1 MARPY
6 RPEDAPG
13 VVDLW
18 NRTVQAEAGA
28 NDWYVEDNAL
38 SEARLARIAANPNF
52 DPEGVFVHEEQRRIV
67 GYGRAVVKSVPAYE
81 GEPLAE
87 RPGYLEGLVV
97 DRAFRRR
104 GLGSELL
111 ERAESYVRSKGK
123 RTVRV
128 SRYSPAIAGL
138 SMLPDSSGFRFL
150 VKRGYKPEP
159 FQMEL
164 ELRFADFRLREEVVQ
179 ARDRL
184 RREGIHVRHYV
195 ERDRDSFV
203 ALQESHFSHW
213 WHSIYGPN
221 LERDNPL
228 PVLVAADGDRVV
240 GFIGFVR
247 VSSEGRA
254 GFTPGVDPDYR
265 RRGIGT
271 VLVNLWAAE
280 VKERGAVLSRIATGT
295 TNYPAQHI
303 YFGMG
308 YRKLGE
314 FTSNL
319 TKQLA

>member
-1 MARPY
+1 MVRPY
-6 RPEDAPG
+6 RPKDAPG

-18 NRTVQAEAGA
+18 NRTVRAEAGG
-28 NDWYVEDNAL
+28 NDWYVEENAL
-38 SEARLARIAANPNF
+38 SEARLKRIAANPNF
-52 DPEGVFVHEEQRRIV
+52 DPEGTFVHEEQGRIA
-67 GYGRAVVKSVPAYE
+67 GYARAVVKTTPSYE

-97 DRAFRRR
+97 DRALRRR

-123 RTVRV
+123 GTVKV

-138 SMLPDSSGFRFL
+138 SMLPDCPGLRFL
-150 VKRGYKPEP
+150 VKRGYKAEP
-159 FQMEL
+159 FQMQL
-164 ELRFADFRLREEVVQ
+164 ELRFADFRLRDEVVQ

-184 RREGIHVRHYV
+184 RREGVHVRYYE

-203 ALQESHFSHW
+203 ALQESHFPHW
-213 WHSIYGPN
+213 WHSIYRPN
-221 LERDNPL
+221 LERDDPL
-228 PVLVAADGDRVV
+228 PVLVAVDGDRVV
-240 GFIGFVR
+240 GFIGLVH

-254 GFTPGVDPDYR
+254 GFTPGTDPDYR

-280 VKERGAVLSRIATGT
+280 VKERGAVESRIATGT

-319 TKQLA
+319 TKQLS